1 LYNFCLI
8 KTTSSLQP
16 FSGHILQIH
25 QPSKQRERDIQ
36 GYEIYFS
43 HRNSLILMTSA
54 CQNLNDLP
62 QDLAV
67 MMKNPGLTS
76 GKDFLVVDV
85 RDEDRV
91 GGHIV
96 GSVNR
101 PSTEFLASVDKL
113 VEDTQEVPLVIFHCA
128 LSQVR

>member
-1 LYNFCLI
+1 
-8 KTTSSLQP
+8 
-16 FSGHILQIH
+16 
-25 QPSKQRERDIQ
+25 
-36 GYEIYFS
+36 
-43 HRNSLILMTSA
+43 MTSA
-54 CQNLNDLP
+54 YQNLNDLP
-62 QDLAV
+62 QDLAA

-113 VEDTQEVPLVIFHCA
+113 VKDTQKVPLVIFHCA